1 MAKAENGRADA
12 TDEAPAGSR
21 PGAAGLLL
29 KLSFATG
36 SVALLC
42 MVAIDFVSVICRHLH
57 IPLAGSIELIQACIT
72 LAISAAVVAATLTG
86 GHAAVHVLTE
96 RMSPAWRGRF
106 LRIADA
112 AGVVYFVAVAVGGL
126 WLLGDTLNADE
137 RTDLL
142 RLPITPLRL
151 IWAVSLA
158 LAGVLSLLRT
168 FGMRFKER
176 APEGEA

>member
-1 MAKAENGRADA
+1 MAKAENGRAGG
-12 TDEAPAGSR
+12 TDRA
-21 PGAAGLLL
+21 GAAGLLL

-36 SVALLC
+36 SVALMC

-96 RMSPAWRGRF
+96 RMSPAWQGRL
-106 LRIADA
+106 LRLADA
-112 AGVVYFVAVAVGGL
+112 AVTVYFLAVAIGGL
-126 WLLGDTLNADE
+126 WLLGDTLHGDE

-151 IWAVSLA
+151 IWAASLA
-158 LAGVLSLLRT
+158 LAGVLSLLRM
-168 FGMRFKER
+168 FGARFAKP
-176 APEGEA
+176 AAEGEA